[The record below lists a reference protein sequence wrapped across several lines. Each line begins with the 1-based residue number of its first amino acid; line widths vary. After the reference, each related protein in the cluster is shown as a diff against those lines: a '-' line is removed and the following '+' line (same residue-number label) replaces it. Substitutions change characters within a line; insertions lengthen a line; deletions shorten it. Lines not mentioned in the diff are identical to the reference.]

1 MYVKAPKEFVEYLAV
16 EHGYDHRY
24 DTSRD
29 RQIFADG
36 NYLLWDRDFLPVCSS
51 ENIMTVLPSLGCV
64 ALTAPQVRA
73 EQDETVVNELPEI
86 TDERLLAFIAKR
98 SEQSQTPEPDPEQP
112 KQSEPTAEPDT
123 PEDAPLPDE
132 TEGGDA

>member
-1 MYVKAPKEFVEYLAV
+1 MYVKAPKAFVEYLAV
-16 EHGYDHRY
+16 EYGYDHRY
-24 DTSRD
+24 DTSND

-51 ENIMTVLPSLGCV
+51 ENIMTVLPTLGCV

-98 SEQSQTPEPDPEQP
+98 SERSKPTEPEPEPEQSE
-112 KQSEPTAEPDT
+112 SEPTEPT
-123 PEDAPLPDE
+123 PEEETPAPEE

>member
-51 ENIMTVLPSLGCV
+51 ENIMSVLPSLGCV
-64 ALTAPQVRA
+64 ALTAP
-73 EQDETVVNELPEI
+73 
-86 TDERLLAFIAKR
+86 
-98 SEQSQTPEPDPEQP
+98 
-112 KQSEPTAEPDT
+112 
-123 PEDAPLPDE
+123 
-132 TEGGDA
+132 

>member
-24 DTSRD
+24 DTSND

-36 NYLLWDRDFLPVCSS
+36 NYLLWDRDFLPICSS
-51 ENIMTVLPSLGCV
+51 EDITRTLPTLGCV

-86 TDERLLAFIAKR
+86 TDERLLAFIARHYPKK
-98 SEQSQTPEPDPEQP
+98 EEPTPEPENETEQTEQLEETPAPE
-112 KQSEPTAEPDT
+112 
-123 PEDAPLPDE
+123 E

>member
-1 MYVKAPKEFVEYLAV
+1 MYVKASKEFVEYLAV

-36 NYLLWDRDFLPVCSS
+36 NYLLWDRDFLPICSS
-51 ENIMTVLPSLGCV
+51 ENIMTVLPTLGCV

-86 TDERLLAFIAKR
+86 TDGRLLAFIARR
-98 SEQSQTPEPDPEQP
+98 SEQSEPTEPTDEPANENETPEE
-112 KQSEPTAEPDT
+112 
-123 PEDAPLPDE
+123 
-132 TEGGDA
+132 EGGDA